1 MTRQELAM
9 LEAARTAV
17 VAALQSLEA
26 VINRDDEAANE
37 SAENP
42 WGTFDS
48 EPDPSPTTGAR
59 NGRKK

>member
-1 MTRQELAM
+1 MTRQELGM
-9 LEAARTAV
+9 LEAARTACL
-17 VAALQSLEA
+17 AALQA
-26 VINRDDEAANE
+26 VESVIARDDEAANE

-48 EPDPSPTTGAR
+48 EPDPTPTTGAR